1 MGRIF
6 LLSNFSTATELT
18 SLPTSGLEPV
28 ISDTQGMARRHADR
42 HDRVGRHRPDHH
54 AGSPSWVTMPVVTL
68 AFSSWPRL

>member
-28 ISDTQGMARRHADR
+28 ISDTQGMAPA
-42 HDRVGRHRPDHH
+42 
-54 AGSPSWVTMPVVTL
+54 AC
-68 AFSSWPRL
+68 